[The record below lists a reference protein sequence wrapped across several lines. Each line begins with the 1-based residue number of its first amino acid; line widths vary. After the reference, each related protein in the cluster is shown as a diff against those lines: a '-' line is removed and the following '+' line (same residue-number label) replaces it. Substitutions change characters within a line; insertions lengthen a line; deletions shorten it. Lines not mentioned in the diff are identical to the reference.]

1 MTKKERAILEAL
13 YQDAV
18 RIEHRAHPDRDP
30 RNEGFCRGYEWGI
43 RTTLDALG
51 WTWLEL
57 FELWNEI
64 TGNPAA

>member
-30 RNEGFCRGYEWGI
+30 KNVGFC
-43 RTTLDALG
+43 
-51 WTWLEL
+51 
-57 FELWNEI
+57 
-64 TGNPAA
+64 